1 MIQLTDK
8 HKLLKHFKSNQLNKS
23 LTMFEWSNLP
33 DTIPQ
38 VELEKM
44 LQINGYAVIAE
55 YQGKLYAFQ
64 AGFSGQDPYNQPT
77 KAIVNN
83 PALKNNTTYTIG
95 EDCIVIKNDDMKQGL
110 NGIYE
115 YYGQRLIENQ
125 ITMLMT
131 DYNLRMPF
139 TISSS
144 DDQTTQ
150 SAKMYLKKIID
161 GSLGVIG
168 EQKLFKALSV
178 TPTNSKQTATFADL
192 YGYQQFIIAQLNNTI
207 GLATNNNMKRERLT
221 TNEIEVNKN
230 ASYPLVDNMLKNR
243 QQAVDAINEM
253 FNTDVSVEYSSIWRG
268 INDNSDNSISDNG
281 NDENNSTVPNNDIT
295 IADNSNKAVNV
306 NDDPNGNS
314 DGNNSADGANQSTTG
329 GNEQPKETNQK
340 SEQPADENVTT
351 EPQADNEPTE
361 KTRETSKEDVENE
374 PENNDTDN
382 NDKPDGNDENVSDK
396 SSDDDTPSNDDDV
409 SNDETTND
417 DENRSTLNDLPEK
430 KERDKK

>member
-8 HKLLKHFKSNQLNKS
+8 HKLLKQFKSNQLNKS
-23 LTMFEWSNLP
+23 LTMFDWSGLP
-33 DTIPQ
+33 ETIPQ

-77 KAIVNN
+77 KALVNN

-110 NGIYE
+110 NGVYE

-243 QQAVDAINEM
+243 QQSVAAINKM
-253 FNTDVSVEYSSIWRG
+253 FDTDISVEYSSIWRG
-268 INDNSDNSISDNG
+268 INDNSDITDSVNSDDETDNTVSTNDNIIANNSDKVVNVDEPSRNSDSDNSISG
-281 NDENNSTVPNNDIT
+281 V
-295 IADNSNKAVNV
+295 
-306 NDDPNGNS
+306 
-314 DGNNSADGANQSTTG
+314 NQSATG
-329 GNEQPKETNQK
+329 GNEQSKETNQK
-340 SEQPADENVTT
+340 SEQPADENGT
-351 EPQADNEPTE
+351 EKPQPDNEPTKE
-361 KTRETSKEDVENE
+361 TRETPKEKVDNEQEN
-374 PENNDTDN
+374 DDKDN
-382 NDKPDGNDENVSDK
+382 NDKPDSVDENVSDNT
-396 SSDDDTPSNDDDV
+396 SDDDTPSNDDDV
-409 SNDETTND
+409 SND
-417 DENRSTLNDLPEK
+417 DEKK

>member
-8 HKLLKHFKSNQLNKS
+8 HKLLKQFKSNQLNKS

-33 DTIPQ
+33 ETIPA

-55 YQGKLYAFQ
+55 YQGNLYAFQ

-230 ASYPLVDNMLKNR
+230 ASYPLVDNMMKNR

-253 FNTDVSVEYSSIWRG
+253 FDVDISVEYSSIWRG

-281 NDENNSTVPNNDIT
+281 NNENNGAVPDNDNVINV
-295 IADNSNKAVNV
+295 NSDKAVNA
-306 NDDPNGNS
+306 DDEFNGNS
-314 DGNNSADGANQSTTG
+314 DSDNSSNGVNQSTTG
-329 GNEQPKETNQK
+329 SNEQPEETNKK
-340 SEQPADENVTT
+340 SEQPADENGT
-351 EPQADNEPTE
+351 ETPQPDNEPTE
-361 KTRETSKEDVENE
+361 ETRETSKEKVDNE
-374 PENNDTDN
+374 PENDDKDN
-382 NDKPDGNDENVSDK
+382 NNQPDGNDENVSDNT
-396 SSDDDTPSNDDDV
+396 SDDDTPSNDDDV
-409 SNDETTND
+409 SSD
-417 DENRSTLNDLPEK
+417 DEKK
-430 KERDKK
+430 KERDEK

>member
-8 HKLLKHFKSNQLNKS
+8 HKLLKQFKSNQLNKS

-33 DTIPQ
+33 DTIPS

-77 KAIVNN
+77 KALVNN

-110 NGIYE
+110 NGVYE

-243 QQAVDAINEM
+243 QQAVAAINQM
-253 FNTDVSVEYSSIWRG
+253 FDTDISVEYSSIWRG
-268 INDNSDNSISDNG
+268 INDNSDITDSVNSNDETDNTVSTNNTITDNSDNS
-281 NDENNSTVPNNDIT
+281 D
-295 IADNSNKAVNV
+295 KAVN
-306 NDDPNGNS
+306 DDEPSGNS
-314 DGNNSADGANQSTTG
+314 DSGNSIDIVNQSTTG
-329 GNEQPKETNQK
+329 GDEQSKETNQK
-340 SEQPADENVTT
+340 SEQPADENGA
-351 EPQADNEPTE
+351 EKPQPDNEPTKE
-361 KTRETSKEDVENE
+361 TRETSKEKVDNEQEN
-374 PENNDTDN
+374 DDKDN
-382 NDKPDGNDENVSDK
+382 NDKPDSVDENVSDNT
-396 SSDDDTPSNDDDV
+396 SDDDTPSNDDDV
-409 SNDETTND
+409 SND
-417 DENRSTLNDLPEK
+417 DEK
-430 KERDKK
+430 QKERDKK

>member
-8 HKLLKHFKSNQLNKS
+8 HKLLKQFKSNQLNKS

-192 YGYQQFIIAQLNNTI
+192 YGYQQFIIAQLNNSI

-268 INDNSDNSISDNG
+268 INDNSD
-281 NDENNSTVPNNDIT
+281 
-295 IADNSNKAVNV
+295 KAVNV
-306 NDDPNGNS
+306 NDDPNRNS
-314 DGNNSADGANQSTTG
+314 DSNNSADGINQSTTG
-329 GNEQPKETNQK
+329 GNEQPTETNQK
-340 SEQPADENVTT
+340 SEQPADENGA
-351 EPQADNEPTE
+351 EKPQADNEPTE
-361 KTRETSKEDVENE
+361 KTRETSQEDVDNE

-382 NDKPDGNDENVSDK
+382 NDKPDGNDENVSDNT
-396 SSDDDTPSNDDDV
+396 SDDDTPSNDDDV
-409 SNDETTND
+409 PDNEPSND
-417 DENRSTLNDLPEK
+417 DEKK

>member
-8 HKLLKHFKSNQLNKS
+8 HKMLKQFKSNQLNKS
-23 LTMFEWSNLP
+23 LSMFEWSNLP
-33 DTIPQ
+33 ETIPA

-55 YQGKLYAFQ
+55 YQDNLYAFQ
-64 AGFSGQDPYNQPT
+64 AGFSGQDPYKQPT
-77 KAIVNN
+77 KALVNN

-178 TPTNSKQTATFADL
+178 TPTNSKQTASFADL

-243 QQAVDAINEM
+243 QQAVAAINEM
-253 FNTDVSVEYSSIWRG
+253 FDVDISVEYSSIWRG

-281 NDENNSTVPNNDIT
+281 NDENNGAVPDNDNVITV
-295 IADNSNKAVNV
+295 NSDKAVNA
-306 NDDPNGNS
+306 DDELNGNS
-314 DGNNSADGANQSTTG
+314 DSDNSSNGVNQSTTG
-329 GNEQPKETNQK
+329 GNEQPEETNKK
-340 SEQPADENVTT
+340 SEQPADENGT
-351 EPQADNEPTE
+351 ETPQPGNEPT
-361 KTRETSKEDVENE
+361 KGTRETSKEKVDNE
-374 PENNDTDN
+374 PENDDKDN
-382 NDKPDGNDENVSDK
+382 NDKSDSNDENVSDNT
-396 SSDDDTPSNDDDV
+396 SDDDTPSNDDDV
-409 SNDETTND
+409 SSD
-417 DENRSTLNDLPEK
+417 DEKK

>member
-8 HKLLKHFKSNQLNKS
+8 HKLLKQFKSNQLNKS

-253 FNTDVSVEYSSIWRG
+253 FNTDISVEYSSIWRG
-268 INDNSDNSISDNG
+268 INDNSDTSD
-281 NDENNSTVPNNDIT
+281 
-295 IADNSNKAVNV
+295 KAVNT
-306 NDDPNGNS
+306 DELNGNS
-314 DGNNSADGANQSTTG
+314 DSDNSVDGVNQSTTG
-329 GNEQPKETNQK
+329 GDEQPKETNKK
-340 SEQPADENVTT
+340 SEQPANENGA
-351 EPQADNEPTE
+351 EAPQPDNEPTKE
-361 KTRETSKEDVENE
+361 ARETSEEDVENE

-382 NDKPDGNDENVSDK
+382 NDKPDGNDENVSDNT
-396 SSDDDTPSNDDDV
+396 SDDDTPSNDDDV
-409 SNDETTND
+409 PDNEPSND
-417 DENRSTLNDLPEK
+417 DEKK

>member
-8 HKLLKHFKSNQLNKS
+8 HKLLKQFKSNQLNKS

-33 DTIPQ
+33 ETIPQ

-77 KAIVNN
+77 KALVNN

-95 EDCIVIKNDDMKQGL
+95 KDCIVIKNDDMKQGL

-253 FNTDVSVEYSSIWRG
+253 FDANISVEYSSIWRG
-268 INDNSDNSISDNG
+268 INDNSDLTISNNG
-281 NDENNSTVPNNDIT
+281 NDENISSVPSD
-295 IADNSNKAVNV
+295 DNSIAGNSDKAVNT
-306 NDDPNGNS
+306 DDEFNGNS
-314 DGNNSADGANQSTTG
+314 DSDNSTDDTNQSVISSD
-329 GNEQPKETNQK
+329 EQPEETNKK
-340 SEQPADENVTT
+340 SEQPADENGT
-351 EPQADNEPTE
+351 EAPQPDNEPTK
-361 KTRETSKEDVENE
+361 KTRETSKEKVDNE
-374 PENNDTDN
+374 PENDDKDN
-382 NDKPDGNDENVSDK
+382 NNQPDGNDENVSDNT
-396 SSDDDTPSNDDDV
+396 SDDDTPSNDDDV
-409 SNDETTND
+409 SSD
-417 DENRSTLNDLPEK
+417 DEKK

>member
-8 HKLLKHFKSNQLNKS
+8 HKLLKYFKSNQLNKS

-33 DTIPQ
+33 DTIPA

-253 FNTDVSVEYSSIWRG
+253 FNTDISVEYSSIWRG
-268 INDNSDNSISDNG
+268 INDVSDNSDM
-281 NDENNSTVPNNDIT
+281 
-295 IADNSNKAVNV
+295 AVNV

-314 DGNNSADGANQSTTG
+314 DSNNSADGVNQSTTG

-340 SEQPADENVTT
+340 SEQPADENGA
-351 EPQADNEPTE
+351 EKPQADNEPTE
-361 KTRETSKEDVENE
+361 ETRETTQEDVDNE

-409 SNDETTND
+409 PDNEPSND
-417 DENRSTLNDLPEK
+417 DEKK

>member
-8 HKLLKHFKSNQLNKS
+8 HKLLKQFKSNQLNKS

-33 DTIPQ
+33 ETIPA

-77 KAIVNN
+77 KALVNN

-178 TPTNSKQTATFADL
+178 TPTNSKQTATFSDL

-243 QQAVDAINEM
+243 QQAVAAINEM
-253 FNTDVSVEYSSIWRG
+253 FDVDISVEYSSIWRG

-281 NDENNSTVPNNDIT
+281 NNGAVSNNDIT
-295 IADNSNKAVNV
+295 IADNSDKAVNT
-306 NDDPNGNS
+306 DDELNGNS
-314 DGNNSADGANQSTTG
+314 DSDNSSNGVNQSTTG
-329 GNEQPKETNQK
+329 GNEQPEETNKK
-340 SEQPADENVTT
+340 SEQPTDENGTDT
-351 EPQADNEPTE
+351 PQPDNEPTE
-361 KTRETSKEDVENE
+361 ETRETSQEKVDNEQEND
-374 PENNDTDN
+374 DTDN
-382 NDKPDGNDENVSDK
+382 NNQPDGNDENVSDNT
-396 SSDDDTPSNDDDV
+396 SDDDTPSNDDDV
-409 SNDETTND
+409 STD
-417 DENRSTLNDLPEK
+417 DEKK

>member
-8 HKLLKHFKSNQLNKS
+8 HKLLKQFKSNQLNKS

-110 NGIYE
+110 NGIYD

-268 INDNSDNSISDNG
+268 INDNSDNTISDNG
-281 NDENNSTVPNNDIT
+281 NNENNVDVHNNANAIT
-295 IADNSNKAVNV
+295 DTSDKAVNT
-306 NDDPNGNS
+306 DELKGNS
-314 DGNNSADGANQSTTG
+314 DSDNSVDGVNQSTTG
-329 GNEQPKETNQK
+329 GDEQPEETNKK
-340 SEQPADENVTT
+340 SEQPADESNTT
-351 EPQADNEPTE
+351 EPQADNEPTKETRKSIKE
-361 KTRETSKEDVENE
+361 KVENE

-382 NDKPDGNDENVSDK
+382 NNKPDSNDENVSDNT
-396 SSDDDTPSNDDDV
+396 SDDDTPSNDDDV
-409 SNDETTND
+409 PDNEPSND
-417 DENRSTLNDLPEK
+417 DEKK

>member
-8 HKLLKHFKSNQLNKS
+8 HKMLKQFKSNQLNKS

-33 DTIPQ
+33 ETIPA

-44 LQINGYAVIAE
+44 LQINGYAVIAK

-77 KAIVNN
+77 KALVNN

-243 QQAVDAINEM
+243 QQAVEAINEM
-253 FNTDVSVEYSSIWRG
+253 FDVNVSVEYSSIWRG

-281 NDENNSTVPNNDIT
+281 NDENNGAVPINDNVITV
-295 IADNSNKAVNV
+295 NSDKAVNT
-306 NDDPNGNS
+306 DEFNGNS
-314 DGNNSADGANQSTTG
+314 DSNNSSNGVNQSTTG
-329 GNEQPKETNQK
+329 GNEQPEETNKK
-340 SEQPADENVTT
+340 SEQPADENGT
-351 EPQADNEPTE
+351 EAPQPDNEPTE
-361 KTRETSKEDVENE
+361 KTREPSQEKIDNEQEN
-374 PENNDTDN
+374 DDKDN
-382 NDKPDGNDENVSDK
+382 NNQPDDNDENVSDNT
-396 SSDDDTPSNDDDV
+396 SDDDTPSNDDDV
-409 SNDETTND
+409 SSD
-417 DENRSTLNDLPEK
+417 DEKR

>member
-8 HKLLKHFKSNQLNKS
+8 HKLLKQFKSNQLNKS
-23 LTMFEWSNLP
+23 LTMFDWSGLP
-33 DTIPQ
+33 ETIPQ

-77 KAIVNN
+77 KALVNN

-110 NGIYE
+110 NGVYE

-243 QQAVDAINEM
+243 QQSVAAINKM
-253 FNTDVSVEYSSIWRG
+253 FDTDISVEYSSIWRG
-268 INDNSDNSISDNG
+268 INDNSDITDSVNSDDETDNTVSTNDNIIANNSDKVVNVDEPSRNSDSDNSISG
-281 NDENNSTVPNNDIT
+281 V
-295 IADNSNKAVNV
+295 
-306 NDDPNGNS
+306 
-314 DGNNSADGANQSTTG
+314 NQSDTG
-329 GNEQPKETNQK
+329 GNEQSKETNQK
-340 SEQPADENVTT
+340 SEQPADENGT
-351 EPQADNEPTE
+351 EKPQPDNEPTKE
-361 KTRETSKEDVENE
+361 TRETPKEKVDNEQEN
-374 PENNDTDN
+374 DDKDN
-382 NDKPDGNDENVSDK
+382 NDKPDSVDENVSNNT
-396 SSDDDTPSNDDDV
+396 SDDDTPSNDDDV
-409 SNDETTND
+409 SND
-417 DENRSTLNDLPEK
+417 DEKK

>member
-8 HKLLKHFKSNQLNKS
+8 HKLLKQFKSNQLNKS

-33 DTIPQ
+33 ETIPA

-77 KAIVNN
+77 KALVNN

-95 EDCIVIKNDDMKQGL
+95 ENCIVIKNDDMKQGL

-243 QQAVDAINEM
+243 QQSVAAINKM
-253 FNTDVSVEYSSIWRG
+253 FDTDISVEYSSIWRG
-268 INDNSDNSISDNG
+268 INDNSDNTINDDG
-281 NDENNSTVPNNDIT
+281 NDENNSSVPINDNT
-295 IADNSNKAVNV
+295 IADNSDKAVNT
-306 NDDPNGNS
+306 DDELNGNS
-314 DGNNSADGANQSTTG
+314 DSDNSSNGVNQSATG
-329 GNEQPKETNQK
+329 SDEQPEETNKK
-340 SEQPADENVTT
+340 SEQPADENRT
-351 EPQADNEPTE
+351 ETPQPDNEPTKE
-361 KTRETSKEDVENE
+361 TRENVKENV
-374 PENNDTDN
+374 NDETEETDKSNDDKDN
-382 NDKPDGNDENVSDK
+382 NHQSDSNDENVSDNT
-396 SSDDDTPSNDDDV
+396 SDDDTPSNDDDV
-409 SNDETTND
+409 SSD
-417 DENRSTLNDLPEK
+417 DEKK

>member
-8 HKLLKHFKSNQLNKS
+8 HKLLKQFKNNQLNKS

-33 DTIPQ
+33 DTIPA

-253 FNTDVSVEYSSIWRG
+253 FNIDISVEYSSIWRG

-281 NDENNSTVPNNDIT
+281 NDENNNTVTNNDVT

-306 NDDPNGNS
+306 NDELNGNS
-314 DGNNSADGANQSTTG
+314 DSNNSADGTNQSVISG
-329 GNEQPKETNQK
+329 DEQPEETNQK
-340 SEQPADENVTT
+340 SEQPADENNTT
-351 EPQADNEPTE
+351 EPQSDNEPTE
-361 KTRETSKEDVENE
+361 KNSQEDVDNE

-382 NDKPDGNDENVSDK
+382 NDQPDNNDENVSDTT
-396 SSDDDTPSNDDDV
+396 SDDDTPSNDDDV
-409 SNDETTND
+409 PDNEPSND
-417 DENRSTLNDLPEK
+417 DEKK

>member
-8 HKLLKHFKSNQLNKS
+8 HKLLKQFKSNQLNKS
-23 LTMFEWSNLP
+23 LTMFDWSGLP
-33 DTIPQ
+33 ETIPQ

-77 KAIVNN
+77 KALVNN

-95 EDCIVIKNDDMKQGL
+95 TDCIVIKNDDMKQGL
-110 NGIYE
+110 NGVYE

-243 QQAVDAINEM
+243 QQAVAAINQM
-253 FNTDVSVEYSSIWRG
+253 FATDISVEYSSIWRG
-268 INDNSDNSISDNG
+268 INDNSDNSD
-281 NDENNSTVPNNDIT
+281 
-295 IADNSNKAVNV
+295 KAVNV
-306 NDDPNGNS
+306 DEPSGNS
-314 DGNNSADGANQSTTG
+314 DSGNSIGGSNQSTTG
-329 GNEQPKETNQK
+329 GNEQSKETNQK
-340 SEQPADENVTT
+340 SEQPADENGA
-351 EPQADNEPTE
+351 EKPQPDNEPTKE
-361 KTRETSKEDVENE
+361 TRETSKEKVDNEQEN
-374 PENNDTDN
+374 DDKDN
-382 NDKPDGNDENVSDK
+382 NDKPDSVDENVSDNT
-396 SSDDDTPSNDDDV
+396 SDDDTPSNDDDV
-409 SNDETTND
+409 SND
-417 DENRSTLNDLPEK
+417 DEK
-430 KERDKK
+430 QKERDKK

>member
-8 HKLLKHFKSNQLNKS
+8 HKLLKQFKSNQLNKS

-44 LQINGYAVIAE
+44 LQSNGYAVIAE

-268 INDNSDNSISDNG
+268 INDDSDNSISNNG
-281 NDENNSTVPNNDIT
+281 NDENNVAVPNNDIT
-295 IADNSNKAVNV
+295 IADTSNKAVNTY
-306 NDDPNGNS
+306 DELNGNS
-314 DGNNSADGANQSTTG
+314 DSNISSDGVNQSVSG
-329 GNEQPKETNQK
+329 GDEQPKETNKK
-340 SEQPADENVTT
+340 SEQPADENGAE
-351 EPQADNEPTE
+351 EPQSDNEPTE
-361 KTRETSKEDVENE
+361 ETRETTKEKVDNE

-382 NDKPDGNDENVSDK
+382 NNKPDSNDENVSDK
-396 SSDDDTPSNDDDV
+396 SSDDGTPSNDDDV
-409 SNDETTND
+409 PDNEPSND
-417 DENRSTLNDLPEK
+417 DEKK
-430 KERDKK
+430 KERDTK

>member
-8 HKLLKHFKSNQLNKS
+8 HKLLKQFKSNQLNKS

-33 DTIPQ
+33 ETIPA

-44 LQINGYAVIAE
+44 LQINGYVVIAE

-77 KAIVNN
+77 KALVNN

-168 EQKLFKALSV
+168 EQKLFKALNV
-178 TPTNSKQTATFADL
+178 TPTNSKQTATFSDL

-243 QQAVDAINEM
+243 QQAVEAINEM
-253 FNTDVSVEYSSIWRG
+253 FDVDISVEFSSIWSG

-281 NDENNSTVPNNDIT
+281 NNENNVAVPNNDNV
-295 IADNSNKAVNV
+295 IAVNSDKAVNT
-306 NDDPNGNS
+306 DDELNGNS
-314 DGNNSADGANQSTTG
+314 DSDNSSNGVNQSATG
-329 GNEQPKETNQK
+329 GNEQPEETNKK
-340 SEQPADENVTT
+340 SEQPADENGM
-351 EPQADNEPTE
+351 EAPQPDNEPTE
-361 KTRETSKEDVENE
+361 ETRGTSQEKVDNE
-374 PENNDTDN
+374 PENDDTDN
-382 NDKPDGNDENVSDK
+382 NDKSDGNDENVSDNT
-396 SSDDDTPSNDDDV
+396 SDDDTPSNDDDV
-409 SNDETTND
+409 SRD
-417 DENRSTLNDLPEK
+417 DEKK

>member
-8 HKLLKHFKSNQLNKS
+8 HKLLKQFKSNQLNKS

-33 DTIPQ
+33 DTIPA

-110 NGIYE
+110 SGIYD

-253 FNTDVSVEYSSIWRG
+253 FDTDISVEYSSIWRG
-268 INDNSDNSISDNG
+268 INDVSDNSDM
-281 NDENNSTVPNNDIT
+281 
-295 IADNSNKAVNV
+295 AVNV

-314 DGNNSADGANQSTTG
+314 DSNNSADGVNQSVISG
-329 GNEQPKETNQK
+329 DEQPKETNQK
-340 SEQPADENVTT
+340 SEQPADENGA
-351 EPQADNEPTE
+351 EKPQADNEPTKE
-361 KTRETSKEDVENE
+361 ARETTQEDVDNE

-382 NDKPDGNDENVSDK
+382 NDKPDSNDENVSDK
-396 SSDDDTPSNDDDV
+396 SSDDGTPSNDDDV
-409 SNDETTND
+409 SNDDETTND
-417 DENRSTLNDLPEK
+417 DEKK

>member
-8 HKLLKHFKSNQLNKS
+8 HKLLKQFKSNQLNKS

-33 DTIPQ
+33 ETIPA

-77 KAIVNN
+77 KALVNN

-95 EDCIVIKNDDMKQGL
+95 KDCIVIKNDDMKQGL

-253 FNTDVSVEYSSIWRG
+253 FNVDISVEYSSIWRG
-268 INDNSDNSISDNG
+268 INDNSDNSISNNG
-281 NDENNSTVPNNDIT
+281 NDENNGAVPDNDNVITV
-295 IADNSNKAVNV
+295 NSDKAVNT
-306 NDDPNGNS
+306 DDEFNGNS
-314 DGNNSADGANQSTTG
+314 DSDNSSNGVNQSATG
-329 GNEQPKETNQK
+329 GNEQPEETNKK
-340 SEQPADENVTT
+340 SEQPADENGT
-351 EPQADNEPTE
+351 EIPQPDNEPTKE
-361 KTRETSKEDVENE
+361 ARETSKEKVDNE
-374 PENNDTDN
+374 PENNDKDN
-382 NDKPDGNDENVSDK
+382 NNQPDGNDENVSDNTSDDDSPSNNDDV
-396 SSDDDTPSNDDDV
+396 SSDDEKI
-409 SNDETTND
+409 NDEK
-417 DENRSTLNDLPEK
+417 K

>member
-8 HKLLKHFKSNQLNKS
+8 HKLLKQFKSNQLNKS

-192 YGYQQFIIAQLNNTI
+192 YGYQQFIVAQLNNTI

-253 FNTDVSVEYSSIWRG
+253 FDVDISVEYSSIWRG
-268 INDNSDNSISDNG
+268 INDNTD
-281 NDENNSTVPNNDIT
+281 
-295 IADNSNKAVNV
+295 KAVNT
-306 NDDPNGNS
+306 DELNGNS
-314 DGNNSADGANQSTTG
+314 DINNSADGVNQSVTG
-329 GNEQPKETNQK
+329 GDEQPEETNQK
-340 SEQPADENVTT
+340 SEQPADENGA
-351 EPQADNEPTE
+351 EKPQADNEPTE
-361 KTRETSKEDVENE
+361 ETRETTQEDVDNE

-382 NDKPDGNDENVSDK
+382 NDKPDSNDENVSDNT
-396 SSDDDTPSNDDDV
+396 SDDDTPSNDDDV
-409 SNDETTND
+409 SNDDETTND
-417 DENRSTLNDLPEK
+417 DEK
-430 KERDKK
+430 KKGRDKK

>member
-8 HKLLKHFKSNQLNKS
+8 HKLLKQFKSNQLNKS

-253 FNTDVSVEYSSIWRG
+253 FDVDISVEYSSIWRG
-268 INDNSDNSISDNG
+268 INDNVITDNSD
-281 NDENNSTVPNNDIT
+281 
-295 IADNSNKAVNV
+295 KAVNID
-306 NDDPNGNS
+306 DDPNGNS
-314 DGNNSADGANQSTTG
+314 DSNNSADGVNQSTTG

-340 SEQPADENVTT
+340 SEQPADENG
-351 EPQADNEPTE
+351 EELPQADNEPTE
-361 KTRETSKEDVENE
+361 KTRETTQEKVNNE

-382 NDKPDGNDENVSDK
+382 NNKPDSNDENVSDNT
-396 SSDDDTPSNDDDV
+396 SDDDTPSNDDDV
-409 SNDETTND
+409 PDNEPSND
-417 DENRSTLNDLPEK
+417 DEKK

>member
-8 HKLLKHFKSNQLNKS
+8 HKLLKQFKSNQLNKS
-23 LTMFEWSNLP
+23 LTMFDWSGLP
-33 DTIPQ
+33 ETIPQ

-77 KAIVNN
+77 KALVNN

-110 NGIYE
+110 NGVYE

-243 QQAVDAINEM
+243 QQSVAAVNKM
-253 FNTDVSVEYSSIWRG
+253 FDTDISVEYSSIWRG
-268 INDNSDNSISDNG
+268 INDNSDITDSVNSDDETDNTVSTNDNTIVDNSDNS
-281 NDENNSTVPNNDIT
+281 D
-295 IADNSNKAVNV
+295 KAVSV
-306 NDDPNGNS
+306 NNEPSGNS
-314 DGNNSADGANQSTTG
+314 DSGNSIDIVNQSATG
-329 GNEQPKETNQK
+329 GDEQSKETNQK
-340 SEQPADENVTT
+340 SEQPADENRT
-351 EPQADNEPTE
+351 ETPQPDNEPTE
-361 KTRETSKEDVENE
+361 KTRKDAKEKVDNEQEND
-374 PENNDTDN
+374 NKDN
-382 NDKPDGNDENVSDK
+382 NDKPDSVDENVSDNT
-396 SSDDDTPSNDDDV
+396 SDDDTPSNDDDV
-409 SNDETTND
+409 SND
-417 DENRSTLNDLPEK
+417 DEK
-430 KERDKK
+430 QKGRDKK

>member
-8 HKLLKHFKSNQLNKS
+8 HKLLKQFKSNQLNKS

-33 DTIPQ
+33 ETIPA

-77 KAIVNN
+77 KALVNN

-178 TPTNSKQTATFADL
+178 TPTNSKQTATFSDL

-243 QQAVDAINEM
+243 QQAVEAINEM
-253 FNTDVSVEYSSIWRG
+253 FDVDISVEYSSIWRG

-281 NDENNSTVPNNDIT
+281 NNENNGTVPDNDNAT
-295 IADNSNKAVNV
+295 TVNSDKAVNT
-306 NDDPNGNS
+306 DDEFTGDSDSDNTSNGV
-314 DGNNSADGANQSTTG
+314 NQSVTG
-329 GNEQPKETNQK
+329 GNEQPEETNKK
-340 SEQPADENVTT
+340 SEQPADENGT
-351 EPQADNEPTE
+351 EESQPDNEPTKE
-361 KTRETSKEDVENE
+361 TRETSKEKVDNEQEND
-374 PENNDTDN
+374 DTDN
-382 NDKPDGNDENVSDK
+382 NDKSDSNDENVSDNT
-396 SSDDDTPSNDDDV
+396 SDDDTPSNDDDV
-409 SNDETTND
+409 SSD
-417 DENRSTLNDLPEK
+417 DEKK

>member
-8 HKLLKHFKSNQLNKS
+8 HKLLKQFKSNQLNKS

-33 DTIPQ
+33 DNIPQ

-243 QQAVDAINEM
+243 QQAVAAINKM
-253 FNTDVSVEYSSIWRG
+253 FNTDISVEYSSIWRG
-268 INDNSDNSISDNG
+268 INDDSDNSISNNG
-281 NDENNSTVPNNDIT
+281 NDENNVAVPNNDIN
-295 IADNSNKAVNV
+295 IADTSDKAVNT
-306 NDDPNGNS
+306 DELNGNS
-314 DGNNSADGANQSTTG
+314 DSNNSVDGVNQSTISG
-329 GNEQPKETNQK
+329 DEQPEETNQK
-340 SEQPADENVTT
+340 SEQPADENGT
-351 EPQADNEPTE
+351 EKPQPDNEPTKE
-361 KTRETSKEDVENE
+361 ARKTSKEDVENE

-382 NDKPDGNDENVSDK
+382 NDKPDGNDENVSDNT
-396 SSDDDTPSNDDDV
+396 SDDDTPSNDDDV
-409 SNDETTND
+409 SDNEPSND
-417 DENRSTLNDLPEK
+417 DEKK

>member
-8 HKLLKHFKSNQLNKS
+8 HKLLKQFKSNQLNKS

-33 DTIPQ
+33 ETIPA

-77 KAIVNN
+77 KALVNN

-95 EDCIVIKNDDMKQGL
+95 ENCIVIKNDDMKQGL

-178 TPTNSKQTATFADL
+178 TPTNSKQTATFSDL

-243 QQAVDAINEM
+243 QQAVEAINKM
-253 FNTDVSVEYSSIWRG
+253 FDVNISVEYSSIWRG

-281 NDENNSTVPNNDIT
+281 NNENNGAVPDNDNVITV
-295 IADNSNKAVNV
+295 NSDKAVNA
-306 NDDPNGNS
+306 DDEFNGNS
-314 DGNNSADGANQSTTG
+314 DSDNSSNGVNQSTTG
-329 GNEQPKETNQK
+329 GNEQPEETNKK
-340 SEQPADENVTT
+340 SEQPADENGT
-351 EPQADNEPTE
+351 EIPQPDNEPT
-361 KTRETSKEDVENE
+361 KGTRETSKEKVDNE
-374 PENNDTDN
+374 PENDDEDN
-382 NDKPDGNDENVSDK
+382 NDKSDSNDENVSDNT
-396 SSDDDTPSNDDDV
+396 SDDDTPSNDDDV
-409 SNDETTND
+409 SSD
-417 DENRSTLNDLPEK
+417 DEKK

>member
-8 HKLLKHFKSNQLNKS
+8 HKLLKQFKNNQLNKS

-55 YQGKLYAFQ
+55 YQGKIYAFQ

-253 FNTDVSVEYSSIWRG
+253 FNADISVEYSSIWRG
-268 INDNSDNSISDNG
+268 INDNSDNSISDDG
-281 NDENNSTVPNNDIT
+281 NDENNNTVTNNAIT
-295 IADNSNKAVNV
+295 IADNSNKAVNT
-306 NDDPNGNS
+306 DELNGNS
-314 DGNNSADGANQSTTG
+314 DSNNSADGTNKSTTG
-329 GNEQPKETNQK
+329 GNEQSEETNKK
-340 SEQPADENVTT
+340 SEQPADENNTT
-351 EPQADNEPTE
+351 EPQSDNEPTE
-361 KTRETSKEDVENE
+361 KNSQEDVDNE

-382 NDKPDGNDENVSDK
+382 NKQPDSNDENVSDNT
-396 SSDDDTPSNDDDV
+396 SDDDTPSNDDDV
-409 SNDETTND
+409 PDNEPSND
-417 DENRSTLNDLPEK
+417 DENRSTSNDLSKK